1 VCKTR
6 VRSCRLTL
14 DVVVLHGGW
23 AHEAPSCRQIVPKAT
38 CNHLSSQLPTTGTN
52 RKSYLRS
59 ASFVVHKSGQTDH
72 LSRKQKALEPAL
84 WLSVPSMSGASVQL
98 LQSGSRSAPGQQLWC
113 STSVASPS
121 TSVISTFLSKRLGNN
136 NMNTLGDFPI
146 QASKSIKTSSF
157 STPLPCWSSGRGV

>member
-1 VCKTR
+1 MCKAR
-6 VRSCRLTL
+6 VRSCRLTVN
-14 DVVVLHGGW
+14 VVVLHGGW
-23 AHEAPSCRQIVPKAT
+23 AHEAPSGRQMVPKAT
-38 CNHLSSQLPTTGTN
+38 CNHLSSQPPTTGTS

-59 ASFVVHKSGQTDH
+59 ASFVVHKSGQMDH

-84 WLSVPSMSGASVQL
+84 WLIVPSMSRASVQL

-113 STSVASPS
+113 STSVALPS
-121 TSVISTFLSKRLGNN
+121 TSVTSTFLSKRLINN
-136 NMNTLGDFPI
+136 NTNALGDFPI